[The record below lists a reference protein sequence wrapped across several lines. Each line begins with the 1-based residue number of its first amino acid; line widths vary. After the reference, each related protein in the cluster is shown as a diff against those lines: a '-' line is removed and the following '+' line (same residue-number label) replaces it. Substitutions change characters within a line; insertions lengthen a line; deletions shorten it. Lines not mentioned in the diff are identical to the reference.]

1 MDAREKGTFVIS
13 RRAFLGSAALGAVA
27 VGAGISGCG
36 TRSAEAGRVA
46 AVGGGLPLTVTNDTG
61 KYPDSAIAMYVLG
74 TDPATGRQGRVT
86 KDGTFRPCE
95 LSDNGADGYADYA
108 IPLSGAAVALPKMS
122 GRVYYSVGDR
132 LRLKVVVDGNGAPAL
147 QHPAGWVSSDPN
159 YGILHDWIEFTHN
172 DAGMFCNTTMVDM
185 FSVPLAIRL
194 TGARTQT
201 AGTLAHGGRD
211 KIFAAVAARPEFAK
225 LIVGDGL
232 RVVAPGH
239 GIDAGLFSADYYDPY
254 VDAVWSKYERSSLRV
269 TTDAGTLT
277 GRVGGDGLTFT
288 GGSKAPAA
296 IAKPSTRDVL
306 FCDGALAAPN
316 DGVTGPVAAILG
328 AAFNRSTL
336 LANAAQPATDPS
348 GFYEEAVTNHY
359 ARAMHANSEDA
370 KAYGF
375 AFDDVAGFASYI
387 QDTAPSSI
395 HVTLTPF

>member
-1 MDAREKGTFVIS
+1 VIS

-36 TRSAEAGRVA
+36 TRSAEAGRAA
-46 AVGGGLPLTVTNDTG
+46 AVDGGLPLTVTNDTG
-61 KYPDSAIAMYVLG
+61 KYSDSAIAMYFLG
-74 TDPATGRQGRVT
+74 TDPATGRQGHVAA
-86 KDGTFRPCE
+86 DGSFRPCA
-95 LSDNGADGYADYA
+95 LSDNGPDGYTDYA

-122 GRVYYSVGDR
+122 GRVYYSIGDR

-147 QHPAGWVSSDPN
+147 QYPAGWVSSDPN
-159 YGILHDWIEFTHN
+159 YGILHDWIEFTYN

-194 TGARTQT
+194 AGTKTQT
-201 AGTLAHGGRD
+201 TGTLADGGRD
-211 KIFAAVAARPEFAK
+211 KIFAAVAAQPDFAK
-225 LIVGDGL
+225 LVLGDGL
-232 RVVAPGH
+232 RIVAPGH
-239 GIDAGLFSADYYDPY
+239 GIDSGLFAADYYDPY
-254 VDAVWSKYERSSLRV
+254 VDAVWSRYEQASLSV
-269 TTDAGTLT
+269 ATDAGTFT
-277 GRVGGDGLTFT
+277 GKVGGNGLSFT
-288 GGSKAPAA
+288 GGSKTPAA

-336 LANAAQPATDPS
+336 LNTAAQPTTDPS
-348 GFYEEAVTNHY
+348 GFYEESVTNHY
-359 ARAMHANSEDA
+359 ARAMHANSKDA

-387 QDTAPSSI
+387 QDNSPSSI
-395 HVTLTPF
+395 NVTLTPF

>member
-1 MDAREKGTFVIS
+1 
-13 RRAFLGSAALGAVA
+13 
-27 VGAGISGCG
+27 
-36 TRSAEAGRVA
+36 
-46 AVGGGLPLTVTNDTG
+46 
-61 KYPDSAIAMYVLG
+61 
-74 TDPATGRQGRVT
+74 
-86 KDGTFRPCE
+86 
-95 LSDNGADGYADYA
+95 
-108 IPLSGAAVALPKMS
+108 MS

-132 LRLKVVVDGNGAPAL
+132 LRLKVVIDGNGAPAL

-194 TGARTQT
+194 AGARTQT
-201 AGTLAHGGRD
+201 AGTLADGGRD

-225 LIVGDGL
+225 LVVRDGL
-232 RVVAPGH
+232 RIVAPGH
-239 GIDAGLFSADYYDPY
+239 GIDAGLFSANYYDPY
-254 VDAVWSKYERSSLRV
+254 VDAVWSKYERSPLTV
-269 TTDAGTLT
+269 TTDGGTLT

-288 GGSKAPAA
+288 GGGKVPAA

-328 AAFNRSTL
+328 AGFNRSTL
-336 LANAAQPATDPS
+336 LENAAQPATDPS

-359 ARAMHANSEDA
+359 ARAMHANSKDA